1 LSVLQLVPHPIA
13 PLFRLEGGFPPR
25 VREVFG
31 ASLINNTWYFPAYR
45 PACAH
50 VLADLEAVGGTKF
63 PVHLSP
69 DVVAHALAHTDLK
82 PLPADFTYITTPFA
96 HQVDGLT
103 WLYNHPRAGLFYA
116 PGLGKCKIIIDLARL
131 TGENYLIFC
140 PAVVL
145 HTWKREYL
153 THGGIDDV
161 VVLDGD
167 RDDKEAQI
175 EACVARMPRA
185 VVTTY
190 ESATRLLPH
199 LARMKYTGAI
209 FDESHRAKSVVS
221 QRTSA
226 AGMLADRARRR
237 VLLSGTP
244 TLGTPFSL
252 YPQLR
257 LLAPFLCP
265 ENWTDFRKR
274 FGVYEQAAVQV
285 GAMHQVKGFKHVDTL
300 RERVLSVCSR
310 RFLEDCIDLP
320 ERQII
325 DVPFELHDDTR
336 KVYNELVVGSVDRD
350 GILVREKA
358 MVGALSIHDG
368 PALPSTYVY
377 APEVVA
383 RLTKLAQIV
392 SGFVSRTNA
401 NTGLCNG
408 CPELTDC
415 IREKIKPFTRD
426 CKVAQKVPLKEIR
439 PLPDARM
446 AALEDLLDTLLL
458 DPGNKVLLWTGFIEE
473 LERVTATLKKR
484 KIGHVRVEGGMS
496 RVDFENAMQRFET
509 DPDCRVYAGQVA
521 SGIGVTLNA
530 ANYVVYY
537 SIPWSLE
544 HYDQSLARNYR
555 IGQNRRVTVYR
566 FIAIGSL
573 DEAKAKAIDQKVD
586 IDRLFTASVET
597 TGDER
602 QKIDRIIA
610 EVKPIGESYRDVQQ
624 RLMAAGWTNVT

>member
-1 LSVLQLVPHPIA
+1 MSVLHLIPHPVA
-13 PLFRLEGGFPPR
+13 PLFRLDGMFPPR
-25 VREVFG
+25 VKEVFG
-31 ASLINNTWYFPAYR
+31 ATQIHGTWFFPAYR
-45 PACAH
+45 PACAK
-50 VLADLEAVGGTKF
+50 VLADLEAVGGTRF
-63 PVHLSP
+63 QVHLSP
-69 DVVAHALAHTDLK
+69 DVVAHAMQHVDLK
-82 PLPADFTYITTPFA
+82 DLPPDFAYVTAPFR
-96 HQVDGLT
+96 HQIEGLT
-103 WLYNHPRAGLFYA
+103 WLFNHPRAGLFYA
-116 PGLGKCKIIIDLARL
+116 PGLGKCKIVVDLQRL
-131 TGENYLIFC
+131 TSERMLILC

-145 HTWKREYL
+145 YTWQREFR
-153 THGGIDDV
+153 THGHIGDV

-167 RDDKEAQI
+167 REDKEGQI
-175 EACVARMPRA
+175 DACIARMPKA

-190 ESATRLLPH
+190 ESATKLVPQLV
-199 LARMKYTGAI
+199 RMKYDAI
-209 FDESHRAKSVVS
+209 VLDESHRVKSVVS

-226 AGMLADRARRR
+226 AVMLADRARRR

-274 FGVYEQAAVQV
+274 FGIYEQAAVQV
-285 GAMHQVKGFKHVDTL
+285 GALHQVKGYRHVDTL

-320 ERQII
+320 ERQVV
-325 DVPFELHDDTR
+325 DVPFELHDETR

-358 MVGALSIHDG
+358 MTGQLSLHDG

-383 RLTKLAQIV
+383 RMTKLEQIV
-392 SGFVSRTNA
+392 SGFVTRTNA

-408 CPELTDC
+408 CDWLKDC
-415 IREKIKPFTRD
+415 IAAKVKPFTRD
-426 CKVAQKVPLKEIR
+426 CNVAQKVPLKEIR
-439 PLPDARM
+439 GLPDTRM
-446 AALEDLLDTLLL
+446 RAFEELLDTLLL
-458 DPGNKVLLWTGFIEE
+458 DPGNKVLVWTRFIEE
-473 LERVTATLKKR
+473 LERVTQALSKR
-484 KIGHVRVEGGMS
+484 KIGHVRVQGGMS
-496 RVDFENAMQRFET
+496 SVDFEGAMRRFET

-521 SGIGVTLNA
+521 SGIGVTLNS

-537 SIPWSLE
+537 SLPWSLE

-555 IGQNRRVTVYR
+555 IGQTRRVTVYR
-566 FIAIGSL
+566 LIAMGSL

-586 IDRLFTASVET
+586 IDKLFTASIEK
-597 TGDER
+597 TGDAR

-610 EVKPIGESYRDVQQ
+610 EVKPIGESYRDVQH

>member
-1 LSVLQLVPHPIA
+1 MSIVHLVPHPIA
-13 PLFRLEGGFPPR
+13 PLFRLDDGFPPR

-31 ASLINNTWYFPAYR
+31 ASLIHGTWYFPAYR
-45 PACAH
+45 PACAR
-50 VLADLEAVGGTKF
+50 VLADLDAVGGTRF
-63 PVHLSP
+63 PVYRSP
-69 DVVAHALAHTDLK
+69 EVVAHAAALADLT
-82 PLPADFTYITTPFA
+82 PLPADFTYITKPFD

-116 PGLGKCKIIIDLARL
+116 PGLGKCKIVIDLARL
-131 TGENYLIFC
+131 TGECYLILC

-145 HTWKREYL
+145 YTWKREYM

-167 RDDKEAQI
+167 RDVKEAQI

-190 ESATRLLPH
+190 ESATRLMPY
-199 LARMKYTGAI
+199 LARMKYAGI
-209 FDESHRAKSVVS
+209 VLDESHRVKSVVS

-226 AGMLADRARRR
+226 AVMLADRARRR
-237 VLLSGTP
+237 ILLSGTP

-274 FGVYEQAAVQV
+274 FGIYENAAVQV
-285 GAMHQVKGFKHVDTL
+285 GALHQVKGYRHVDTL

-320 ERQII
+320 LRHVV
-325 DVPFELHDDTR
+325 DVPFELHDTTR

-350 GILVREKA
+350 GIIVREKA

-383 RLTKLAQIV
+383 RMTKLSQIV

-408 CPELTDC
+408 CDELKDC
-415 IREKIKPFTRD
+415 IASKIRPFTRG

-439 PLPDARM
+439 PLPDSRM
-446 AALEDLLDTLLL
+446 TAFEDLLDTLLL
-458 DPGNKVLLWTGFIEE
+458 DPSNKVLVWTGFIEE
-473 LERVTATLKKR
+473 LERVTSTLTKR

-496 RVDFENAMQRFET
+496 RVDFEGAMRRFET

-555 IGQNRRVTVYR
+555 IGQTRRVLVYR
-566 FIAIGSL
+566 LSAIGSL

-610 EVKPIGESYRDVQQ
+610 EVKPIGESYRDVQL